1 MKSDSIKLELIEWL
15 NGLDDAGILTS
26 LLQFKKSTES
36 KDWADDLTKDQIE
49 SLQRGLA
56 DADNK
61 RLISGEALRNSY
73 GRKS

>member
-1 MKSDSIKLELIEWL
+1 MELIEWL

-36 KDWADDLTKDQIE
+36 KDWADNLTNDQIE
-49 SLQRGLA
+49 SLQRGLS
-56 DADNK
+56 DVTNK
-61 RLISGEALRNSY
+61 RLISGEDLRNSY

>member
-1 MKSDSIKLELIEWL
+1 MKSDSIKMELIEWL

-36 KDWADDLTKDQIE
+36 KDWADNLTNDQIE
-49 SLQRGLA
+49 SLQRGLS
-56 DADNK
+56 DVTNK
-61 RLISGEALRNSY
+61 RLISGEDLRNSY